1 LCFAGTAPIGDIW
14 TRKAH
19 QAVGLDM
26 NYISSKTTE
35 EQQRSEFPLHD
46 LGDAFFAMA
55 TIEDGDEH
63 FFKGIHRHDFYE
75 LLWFTD
81 IKPGQSHYIDFAKH
95 PIAPNQVFLLL
106 PDQVHGMDQRDKCG
120 FLMAISK
127 DFFERLIGNDIF
139 KLFKYSTNFSVTI
152 PECRLPVLNTLLGLI
167 RTEYDGAKRPAI
179 LESYLRSWFLHCIDL
194 QKEAGGPAPG
204 ASAPGWPDADGATPG
219 SSASGDF
226 PARDP
231 RLQMLLE
238 SIEIHYRRQ
247 RKADFY
253 ANELS
258 LSAKRLNELTRS
270 SFGKTV
276 SQMLNERLILEAKRE
291 IGYVRKPIKEISYE
305 LGFSEPAYFTRF
317 FGKQTGY
324 APEDF
329 RRRISALYGE

>member
-1 LCFAGTAPIGDIW
+1 MDYTGSRA
-14 TRKAH
+14 
-19 QAVGLDM
+19 
-26 NYISSKTTE
+26 TE
-35 EQQRSEFPLHD
+35 EQLHEQRSEFPLHD
-46 LGDAFFAMA
+46 MGDAFFEMA
-55 TIEDGDEH
+55 TIEGGDEH
-63 FFKGIHRHDFYE
+63 FFKGVHRHDFYE
-75 LLWFTD
+75 VLWFTD
-81 IKPGQSHYIDFAKH
+81 VGPRQAHHIDFNKY
-95 PIAPNQVFLLL
+95 PIERNHVFLLL
-106 PDQVHGMDQRDKCG
+106 PDQVHSMDRAGKCG

-152 PECRLPVLNTLLGLI
+152 PDCRLPVLTALLDLI
-167 RTEYDGAKRPAI
+167 RTEYADAKRPAI

-194 QKEAGGPAPG
+194 QKEASVRASGGPA
-204 ASAPGWPDADGATPG
+204 
-219 SSASGDF
+219 SGDLGS
-226 PARDP
+226 RDP

-238 SIEIHYRRQ
+238 SIEVNYRRQ

-270 SFGKTV
+270 SFGKTI
-276 SQMLNERLILEAKRE
+276 SQMINERLILEAKRE
-291 IGYVRKPIKEISYE
+291 IGYFRKPIKEISYE

-329 RRRISALYGE
+329 RRRMAALYEGE

>member
-1 LCFAGTAPIGDIW
+1 MPIFEAAKCNKKW
-14 TRKAH
+14 ER
-19 QAVGLDM
+19 DM
-26 NYISSKTTE
+26 DYTVSKTIGKQHH
-35 EQQRSEFPLHD
+35 EQQRTEFPLHD

-55 TIEDGDEH
+55 TIEGGDEH
-63 FFKGIHRHDFYE
+63 FFNGIHRHDFYE

-81 IKPGQSHYIDFAKH
+81 VKPGQAHHIDFNRYT
-95 PIAPNQVFLLL
+95 IAPNQVFLLL
-106 PDQVHGMDQRDKCG
+106 PDQVHSMDQRDKCG

-139 KLFKYSTNFSVTI
+139 TLFKYSTNFFVTI
-152 PECRLPVLNTLLGLI
+152 PDCRLPILNTLLDLI
-167 RTEYDGAKRPAI
+167 RAEYDDAKRPAI

-194 QKEAGGPAPG
+194 QREAGEPVP
-204 ASAPGWPDADGATPG
+204 
-219 SSASGDF
+219 
-226 PARDP
+226 RDP

-238 SIEIHYRRQ
+238 SIETNYRRQ

-270 SFGKTV
+270 SFGKTI
-276 SQMLNERLILEAKRE
+276 SQMINERLILEAKRE

-329 RRRISALYGE
+329 RRRIAALYEG